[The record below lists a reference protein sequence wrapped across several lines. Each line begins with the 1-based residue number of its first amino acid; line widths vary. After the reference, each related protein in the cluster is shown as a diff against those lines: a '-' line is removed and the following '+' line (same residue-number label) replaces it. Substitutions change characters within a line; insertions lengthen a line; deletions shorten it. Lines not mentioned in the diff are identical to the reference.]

1 LLPSTLLWIIRVATL
16 IYIIYNIVFSKPF
29 INVFVAIIIQ
39 SVLLFAIRY
48 FWQDKTFGDAFI
60 HSFDIVTIVIVII
73 FGIFKLSK

>member
-1 LLPSTLLWIIRVATL
+1 MDYNGSNTY
-16 IYIIYNIVFSKPF
+16 IYIYNIVFSKPF

-48 FWQDKTFGDAFI
+48 WQDKTFGDAFI